1 MSLPRPSGI
10 RAPGASKL
18 ARASGA
24 PPKSGLVQ
32 PGSLSRAQSAIAKS
46 ARAAGISINLADKY
60 AVDASNVLP
69 GNHGN

>member
-1 MSLPRPSGI
+1 MV
-10 RAPGASKL
+10 
-18 ARASGA
+18 
-24 PPKSGLVQ
+24 LVCVFCLFVE
-32 PGSLSRAQSAIAKS
+32 PLGAIAKS